1 MARIC
6 HMWLEIYLSYQFHG
20 LPAGCVCVAAAC
32 GASAT
37 SKKNTPLDFGN
48 MPFMDFVVFCDFELS

>member
-6 HMWLEIYLSYQFHG
+6 HMWLEIYLSYRFHG
-20 LPAGCVCVAAAC
+20 LPALCVCVRAAC

-37 SKKNTPLDFGN
+37 SEKTHPGFWN
-48 MPFMDFVVFCDFELS
+48 MYFVDFVMFKRF